1 MRTRLSLSIFLI
13 VAACATSLAQPG
25 KAADSTPATKE
36 ASLIASLL
44 DFKGWLDKLNGAF
57 NEIVAADKR
66 DQCIR
71 RLGYLGSDLD
81 AVISQKQKIILL
93 TKTNKSATK
102 EKSDLNSMVSAL
114 QNSITN
120 LTTLLNDVYGEEG
133 NKLATRLRHGLLA
146 DKAELT
152 NQITTAEKSAE
163 VIAAAEEGIKLMI
176 EASALV
182 WQLRAKLQGS

>member
-93 TKTNKSATK
+93 TKTNKNATR